1 MIILTY
7 EHLPRDEIDKIGSS
21 NFHGDPGAALLE
33 VLDPEQNCNFNVS
46 DFEYVFFKLTLTR
59 LRQDHYI
66 NVPIDLSQVLF
77 ICTANTLETISA
89 PLLDRCEVVVLP
101 GVFVELFRR

>member
-46 DFEYVFFKLTLTR
+46 DF
-59 LRQDHYI
+59 
-66 NVPIDLSQVLF
+66 
-77 ICTANTLETISA
+77 
-89 PLLDRCEVVVLP
+89 
-101 GVFVELFRR
+101 